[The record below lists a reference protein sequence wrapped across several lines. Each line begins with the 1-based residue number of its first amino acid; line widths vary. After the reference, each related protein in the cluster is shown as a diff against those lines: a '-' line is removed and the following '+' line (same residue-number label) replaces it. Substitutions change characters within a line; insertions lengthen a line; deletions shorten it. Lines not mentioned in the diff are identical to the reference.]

1 MIRVIVLGGHKLERD
16 GLALLLATDTSFV
29 AICDGDEPRDA
40 FARASGGT
48 ADVVLIDID
57 RAPDRAAQTL
67 QQVSKLAPHS
77 RVLVLTA
84 NTDRELAG
92 ALVLEGAR
100 GIVSKDRSGE
110 HLLDAIRKV
119 HEGELWIDRATSAHL
134 IADLADK
141 RARVTADP
149 EQAKIASLTPRE
161 RDVVA
166 LAAKGHSNKAIAERM
181 KISDNTV
188 RHHLTSIFSKLGI
201 ADRVAL
207 VVYTYQHKVD

>member
-1 MIRVIVLGGHKLERD
+1 VLGGHKLERD
-16 GLALLLATDTSFV
+16 GLALLLATDAAFAV
-29 AICDGDEPRDA
+29 LCDGEDASDA
-40 FARASGGT
+40 FAHPSDA
-48 ADVVLIDID
+48 APDIVLVDID
-57 RAPDRAAQTL
+57 RAPHLARQTVAQVKRLAAE
-67 QQVSKLAPHS
+67 A
-77 RVLVLTA
+77 RVLALTA
-84 NTDRELAG
+84 STDRELASN
-92 ALVLEGAR
+92 LVLEGAR

-141 RARVTADP
+141 RSRATSDP

-201 ADRVAL
+201 TDRVAL
-207 VVYTYQHKVD
+207 VVYTYQHKID